1 MIDLT
6 KILSHLPDTKIS
18 ELETITQ
25 RIVDTEKAE
34 IVVLFGSYARGNYK
48 EKRGKIQGKKSDYD
62 ILLVVSEYE
71 IKKELSSELRAVF
84 TDISVHVQLIVEE
97 INYVNSSL
105 EEKQFFFT
113 DIKRE
118 GKVLFNSGNFE
129 LSEFKELTPTRRRE
143 IAEEDFKQWFEKG
156 INSYKKFDFCYKEK
170 IYQEASFELQQ
181 TAEMCYTAIE
191 MVFSHYNPYEHNLE
205 ILRKRVLQFDS
216 RMKEV
221 LPYETIEQK
230 EQFDYLNFAYIGGRY
245 RSEEDFPV
253 TQEQLDYWR
262 TEVKQLLVL
271 TETICKERIDCL
283 KGIEKGKR

>member
-1 MIDLT
+1 MTDLT
-6 KILSHLPDTKIS
+6 KILSHLPDTKIR

-71 IKKELSSELRAVF
+71 TKKELSSELRTVF
-84 TDISVHVQLIVEE
+84 KDISVHVQLIVED

-129 LSEFKELTPTRRRE
+129 LSNSKELTPKRRRE
-143 IAEEDFKQWFEKG
+143 IATKYYEAFKGKDFILGQSGVVEG
-156 INSYKKFDFCYKEK
+156 HAYHLYVVEK
-170 IYQEASFELQQ
+170 INNGVRR
-181 TAEMCYTAIE
+181 AEREGT
-191 MVFSHYNPYEHNLE
+191 L
-205 ILRKRVLQFDS
+205 
-216 RMKEV
+216 
-221 LPYETIEQK
+221 
-230 EQFDYLNFAYIGGRY
+230 
-245 RSEEDFPV
+245 
-253 TQEQLDYWR
+253 TQE
-262 TEVKQLLVL
+262 EV
-271 TETICKERIDCL
+271 ER
-283 KGIEKGKR
+283 KFAKWTT